1 MWLVLGIFEWPST
14 QGIVVYFILWYFNWA
29 GTTKWENKFL
39 ICHISRIMSY
49 QSLDAFGKWMNQ
61 MRGVK
66 INVLYV
72 YKIYQNCNAI
82 YHYAI
87 INIQLFHERPLFSST
102 SNFYFMSETRELL
115 NFQGR
120 VFEACIEMQLDA
132 AAWSDHI
139 TGFYAKNCLENLFST
154 FYIKLIR
161 L

>member
-1 MWLVLGIFEWPST
+1 
-14 QGIVVYFILWYFNWA
+14 
-29 GTTKWENKFL
+29 
-39 ICHISRIMSY
+39 MSY
-49 QSLDAFGKWMNQ
+49 QSNHVISVIRCFGKWMNQ

-72 YKIYQNCNAI
+72 YKIYQNYNEI

-139 TGFYAKNCLENLFST
+139 TGFYAKKFSRKFIYNFCMKFIILYWNQG
-154 FYIKLIR
+154 FYGLDDNKILLPFIT
-161 L
+161 